1 MKEKKISI
9 IIPVYNVE
17 KYICT
22 SLDSIISHKKS
33 LDKWLE
39 IILVDDGSTDN
50 SGNICDRYAS
60 KYSFIK
66 VIHQKN
72 QGQSVARNVALS
84 VANGEWITF
93 VDSDDIV
100 RADYLSVLLANI
112 MDNKEADI
120 IIFKYKSFTD
130 KDNVQNKIDKISPYS
145 SKKVSIL
152 SKSKAMYYI
161 TTEEIGNYMWNK
173 VFKKE
178 LFNNIKI
185 PVGKRFED
193 LAVLYKYFQLANE
206 IYLYDDILYFYR
218 QRENSSIHVTNA
230 KEKIALLRES
240 IDVRTEQLKFF
251 KEFNYLRAYKS
262 ANHYFMMEE
271 VFYIVGINRYN
282 LKKDDLY
289 LDAQK
294 YLRSYMPRTDDG
306 IKFYLFIKLYNKIP
320 KLIERCLKIIK

>member
-1 MKEKKISI
+1 
-9 IIPVYNVE
+9 
-17 KYICT
+17 
-22 SLDSIISHKKS
+22 
-33 LDKWLE
+33 
-39 IILVDDGSTDN
+39 
-50 SGNICDRYAS
+50 
-60 KYSFIK
+60 
-66 VIHQKN
+66 
-72 QGQSVARNVALS
+72 
-84 VANGEWITF
+84 
-93 VDSDDIV
+93 
-100 RADYLSVLLANI
+100 
-112 MDNKEADI
+112 
-120 IIFKYKSFTD
+120 
-130 KDNVQNKIDKISPYS
+130 
-145 SKKVSIL
+145 
-152 SKSKAMYYI
+152 
-161 TTEEIGNYMWNK
+161 MWNK
-173 VFKKE
+173 IFKKE